1 MGQENSPHAQELWS
15 FCFLREGDC
24 WGNSFNQLWILRY
37 VPVSVDSRVWNLER
51 SPKRKEM
58 HIRRCLFVIACV
70 PLRGYVDWIWY
81 YRFTNVPHWSNK
93 LSCLIVSLPPSPA
106 CSCAMLCFT
115 ASFALSIAFIH
126 AYWCIPKFKQAFV
139 CSLRVW
145 KSLIISSCFALPKT
159 HWVLYHALPCYT
171 HIPSYHTSLPFCFPS
186 QRPSELDTPGG
197 RHDREFVWLKHWI
210 PSGFGHWPNTL
221 LEMCDMGCPFHQHCL
236 VLCHDLVVDL
246 RHFRPCVSM
255 RQVP

>member
-1 MGQENSPHAQELWS
+1 MSQYSQCAKRPQIAHCGMKMCSLYKWGKKNSPHAQEMWS

-58 HIRRCLFVIACV
+58 HIRRCLFVIACD

-106 CSCAMLCFT
+106 CSCAMLCFA

-159 HWVLYHALPCYT
+159 HWVLYHV
-171 HIPSYHTSLPFCFPS
+171 IPTYPATILHHLSVSHHRGLQSWTL
-186 QRPSELDTPGG
+186 RAADMTGNL
-197 RHDREFVWLKHWI
+197 
-210 PSGFGHWPNTL
+210 FG
-221 LEMCDMGCPFHQHCL
+221 
-236 VLCHDLVVDL
+236 
-246 RHFRPCVSM
+246 
-255 RQVP
+255 